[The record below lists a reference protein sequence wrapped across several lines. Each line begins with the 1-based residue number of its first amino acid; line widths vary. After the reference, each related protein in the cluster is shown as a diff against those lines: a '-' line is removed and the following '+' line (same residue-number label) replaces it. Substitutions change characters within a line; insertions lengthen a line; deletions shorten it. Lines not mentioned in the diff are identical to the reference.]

1 MGKVLID
8 FPEDL
13 HKDLKRRAIDDGVT
27 LKKLIVEAARE
38 YLKQHPPRQPR
49 IPMLLEADEKSEDK

>member
-1 MGKVLID
+1 MAKVLID

-27 LKKLIVEAARE
+27 LKKLIVEAAQE
-38 YLKQHPPRQPR
+38 YIKRHPPLRQS
-49 IPMLLEADEKSEDK
+49 LFEVDQKSQSE